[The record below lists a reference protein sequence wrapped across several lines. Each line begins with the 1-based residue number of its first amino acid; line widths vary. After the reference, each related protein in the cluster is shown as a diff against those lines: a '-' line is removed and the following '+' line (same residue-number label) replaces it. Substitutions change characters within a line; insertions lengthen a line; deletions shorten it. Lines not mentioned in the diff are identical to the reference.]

1 VPCGGTVGPAHWTG
15 HAHVTLTST
24 LTGPARGLRV
34 IPVQSHRTVYKST
47 IAVARA
53 PRAVDARRRAGVS
66 ERGTV
71 PHTIP
76 QTTPSEVT
84 RHFEAAPDVPSIS
97 ECEAQVRG
105 LRPRRPTRAWAS
117 RDGRASTGRATDGPR
132 GGRRAPTDVIKVQST
147 VGRRASWP
155 GAGGRATDER
165 AGRPQ
170 ARLCTSGT
178 ESRAGRGDHDELRV
192 LGRDG
197 VGDCFDGAANV
208 LNLSIESVERVS

>member
-1 VPCGGTVGPAHWTG
+1 MSRHTVSQISSMLTVSPGGAVAVRSDRPRWTG

-24 LTGPARGLRV
+24 ITGPARGLRV

-76 QTTPSEVT
+76 QTTPSGVT
-84 RHFEAAPDVPSIS
+84 RHFEAAPDVPPIS

-147 VGRRASWP
+147 VGRRASRP

-170 ARLCTSGT
+170 ARLCT
-178 ESRAGRGDHDELRV
+178 
-192 LGRDG
+192 
-197 VGDCFDGAANV
+197 
-208 LNLSIESVERVS
+208 